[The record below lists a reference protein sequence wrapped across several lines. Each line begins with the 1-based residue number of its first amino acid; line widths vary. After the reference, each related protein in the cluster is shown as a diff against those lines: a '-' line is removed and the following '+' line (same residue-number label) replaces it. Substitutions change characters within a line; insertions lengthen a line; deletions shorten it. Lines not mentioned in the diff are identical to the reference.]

1 MEYQEFKSEFESNI
15 DATEVELIKVLE
27 NAINIKSVKKVS
39 YCKVAFSVLK
49 DLKPL
54 LALQMIEPV
63 IHLIDDAKFL
73 AITKK
78 RAFKILKF
86 GNEQVRPI
94 YKKILLKEL
103 ELQFINNIEDSGLD
117 LALVELDI
125 QISKYPYLAITLCRR
140 LLKKYADS
148 NNRLHGILSTK
159 LSVLM
164 E

>member
-1 MEYQEFKSEFESNI
+1 MEYQELKSEFEINI
-15 DATEVELIKVLE
+15 DTTEVELIKVLE
-27 NAINIKSVKKVS
+27 NAININSVKKVS
-39 YCKVAFSVLK
+39 YRKVAFSVLK

-54 LALQMIEPV
+54 LALQMIEPA

-78 RAFKILKF
+78 RALKILKL
-86 GNEQVRPI
+86 GNEEVRPI

-103 ELQFINNIEDSGLD
+103 ELQFINNIEDYGLD
-117 LALVELDI
+117 LALVELDF

-140 LLKKYADS
+140 LRKKYADS
-148 NNRLHGILSTK
+148 HDRLHGVLSTK
-159 LSVLM
+159 LSVLI